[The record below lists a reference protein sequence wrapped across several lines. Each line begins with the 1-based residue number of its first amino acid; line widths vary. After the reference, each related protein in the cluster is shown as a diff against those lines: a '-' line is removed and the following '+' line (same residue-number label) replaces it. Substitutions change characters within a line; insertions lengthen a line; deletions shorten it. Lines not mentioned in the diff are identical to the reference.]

1 MTRYDGAL
9 EKDDRTEK
17 FEMLLGKGGRA
28 LARRDRVLRGLIR
41 THGLPRF
48 RPHDNYFPTLVDA
61 IISQQISS
69 RAADSI
75 SRRLLEA
82 LGGVFDPRIMAE
94 VPDELLRGAGISPQ
108 KLGYLRSL
116 TAHVLENSLRL
127 ADLPALPD
135 DEVIDE
141 LTAVKGIGV
150 WTAQMFL
157 IFSLGR
163 LDVLPVGDL
172 GVQRGM
178 QLAYGLQSSP
188 KPREMERLAEENGW
202 SPYRSIASWYMWRVV
217 G

>member
-1 MTRYDGAL
+1 VTRYDGAI
-9 EKDDRTEK
+9 EKDNGLEK

-28 LARRDRVLRGLIR
+28 LSRRDPVLRGLIR

-48 RPHDNYFPTLVDA
+48 RPHENYFPTLVNA

-75 SRRLLEA
+75 SRKLLEA

-94 VPDELLRGAGISPQ
+94 IPDELLRGAGISPQ

-116 TAHVLENSLRL
+116 TTHVLENTLRL
-127 ADLPALPD
+127 DDLGSLSD
-135 DEVIDE
+135 DEVIAE

-150 WTAQMFL
+150 WTAHMFL

-163 LDVLPVGDL
+163 LDVLPTGDL

-178 QLAYGLQSSP
+178 QVAYGLESSP
-188 KPREMERLAEENGW
+188 KPREMERLAEEKGW
-202 SPYRSIASWYMWRVV
+202 APYRSIASWYMWRVV